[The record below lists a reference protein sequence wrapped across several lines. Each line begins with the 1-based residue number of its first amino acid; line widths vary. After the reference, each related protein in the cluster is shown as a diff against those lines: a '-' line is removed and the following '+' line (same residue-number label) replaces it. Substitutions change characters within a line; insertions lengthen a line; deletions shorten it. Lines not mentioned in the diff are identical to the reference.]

1 MNKMEDTNRQK
12 EGPEFKLDIITGVFF
27 IIGFIASWINMIFI
41 MDAQT
46 TNLHPQLKIFMY
58 FTIIFTT
65 IIPTIAI
72 GLINRLW
79 GYGYI
84 LGFASA
90 GIPFIFII
98 DLFIGAY
105 TFATTLFIFIILW
118 IIFWKAWRSLKSI
131 KTITD

>member
-1 MNKMEDTNRQK
+1 MSEKNREK
-12 EGPEFKLDIITGVFF
+12 REPEFELDIVTGVFF
-27 IIGFIASWINMIFI
+27 VIGFISSWINMILI

-65 IIPTIAI
+65 IIPTIGI

-131 KTITD
+131 KTVTN